1 MHDGIHL
8 DRAGIPAATICTDHF
23 VATGQATATVW
34 GVPNYPVIPNL
45 TRVETFGEPFHHW
58 VYAIVD
64 LADPNI
70 FTFQPRIVP
79 ANAAHK

>member
-34 GVPNYPVIPNL
+34 GVPDYPVIYISHPLSTL
-45 TRVETFGEPFHHW
+45 TDAEIQAAAQRLAEQVVRVLLTGQVE
-58 VYAIVD
+58 
-64 LADPNI
+64 
-70 FTFQPRIVP
+70 R
-79 ANAAHK
+79 